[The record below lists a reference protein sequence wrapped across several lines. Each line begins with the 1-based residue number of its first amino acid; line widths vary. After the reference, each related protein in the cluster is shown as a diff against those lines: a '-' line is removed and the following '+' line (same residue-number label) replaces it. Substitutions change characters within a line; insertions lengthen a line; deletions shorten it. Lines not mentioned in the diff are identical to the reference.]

1 MTFAGQTAVV
11 TGATGGI
18 GDEIARE
25 LAAAGAMVHGLGL
38 VHATEPDT
46 ERLRWHRVDFAD
58 DAAVTGFAAA
68 LADVTDGLDILV
80 HCAGIHSTGPV
91 AATPVDEF
99 ERQWRINTRAPYLL
113 TQALLPLLEVRRGQI
128 AVLISSIWGH
138 VRPETAAYAGSKY
151 ALKAFTDVLRAEV
164 NPNGLRV
171 LSLYPGRTATPMQAE
186 VFRAEGREYHP
197 ELLLQPADIATALI
211 AALALP
217 RTAELTD
224 IHIRPARKS

>member
-1 MTFAGQTAVV
+1 MSFAGQTAVV

-18 GDEIARE
+18 GEAIARA
-25 LAAAGAMVHGLGL
+25 LAAAGATVHGLGL
-38 VHATEPDT
+38 VHATDPDT
-46 ERLRWHRVDFAD
+46 ESLTWHRVDLAD

-68 LADVTDGLDILV
+68 LADATDGLDILV

-91 AATPVDEF
+91 ATTPVDEF
-99 ERQWRINTRAPYLL
+99 ERQWRINARAPYLL
-113 TQALLPLLEVRRGQI
+113 TQALLPLIEARRGQI
-128 AVLISSIWGH
+128 AVLVSSIWGH
-138 VRPETAAYAGSKY
+138 VRAETAAYAGSKY

-164 NPNGLRV
+164 NPAGLRV

-186 VFRAEGREYHP
+186 VHRAEGRPYNP
-197 ELLLQPADIATALI
+197 SALLQPEDIARALI

-224 IHIRPARKS
+224 LHIRPARKS